1 MCTVSVFD
9 HSGAIMPTFPRW
21 FPNLQTARDFVA
33 EEIMGLLNARAE
45 TVIIAE
51 EGLGS
56 DRYLAKDLAKKI
68 AVYAYLEWELANA
81 DWS

>member
-1 MCTVSVFD
+1 
-9 HSGAIMPTFPRW
+9 
-21 FPNLQTARDFVA
+21 LQKRSWLF
-33 EEIMGLLNARAE
+33 INARAE
-45 TVIIAE
+45 TIIIAE

-68 AVYAYLEWELANA
+68 AVYTYLEWELANA